1 MAGGGWHPGS
11 GVNSPAGS
19 PLQNYNYQIPGT
31 SLGPDLS
38 ALSPEGQYIHTYT
51 PWNMRP
57 GAMSAQLN
65 REGIERMQG
74 VDIGFQEKG
83 LGLKE
88 RLYGP
93 YMGAA
98 GDMLT
103 GIGGFYDRLDLGDI
117 FSNFNFGGFQSP
129 TEPT

>member
-1 MAGGGWHPGS
+1 MAGGGWYPTS

-19 PLQNYNYQIPGT
+19 PLQTQNYTLPGQNP
-31 SLGPDLS
+31 GPDLS
-38 ALSPEGQYIHTYT
+38 MLSPREQYIHTYT

-57 GAMSAQLN
+57 GAMSAEMN
-65 REGIERMQG
+65 RAGTERMFGQN
-74 VDIGFQEKG
+74 IGLQEQG

-117 FSNFNFGGFQSP
+117 FSGLNFGFGSP